1 MRELKFRVYIP
12 DYEKFRYFTLGNF
25 DCSDRYLHQHSYT
38 VQQYTGLQDKN
49 GKDIYEGD
57 IVRYILGNRVY
68 VEQIAWENF
77 CWVFLSFDG
86 GSSCPI
92 VSLPSL
98 EVIGNIT
105 ENPELKTP

>member
-1 MRELKFRVYIP
+1 M
-12 DYEKFRYFTLGNF
+12 FTLELLGEALNN
-25 DCSDRYLHQHSYT
+25 CA
-38 VQQYTGLQDKN
+38 TGLKDKN

-57 IVRYILGNRVY
+57 IVRYSIGDRVY
-68 VEQIAWENF
+68 VEQVAWENYG
-77 CWVFLSFDG
+77 WVFLSFDG

>member
-25 DCSDRYLHQHSYT
+25 DYSDRYLHQHSYP
-38 VQQYTGLQDKN
+38 VQQYTGLKDKD
-49 GKDIYEGD
+49 GIEIYEGD
-57 IVRYILGNRVY
+57 IVRYSIDKHVY
-68 VEQIAWENF
+68 VEQIAWEHF

-86 GSSCPI
+86 GSSSPI
-92 VSLPSL
+92 IPLPSL